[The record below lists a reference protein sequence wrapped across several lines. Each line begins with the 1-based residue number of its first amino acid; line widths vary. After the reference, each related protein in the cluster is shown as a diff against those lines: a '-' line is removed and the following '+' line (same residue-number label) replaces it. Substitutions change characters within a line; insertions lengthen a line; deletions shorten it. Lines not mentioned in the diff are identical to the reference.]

1 MLFLYE
7 LEGLLPV
14 VSSNKNGLMDKDI
27 FRGIM
32 YTSNMEDGT
41 TDTKTYVLIKGAQKF
56 SAIISASNNG
66 NEIEL
71 FYIGVA
77 NHNSNGKYAQRISGS
92 SSSFH
97 IYSHKTENRFLIS
110 GLDAWSPVGI
120 LCFTGE
126 LIESTPVDSSEFSLS
141 DYNQL
146 L

>member
-1 MLFLYE
+1 MLFLCE

-14 VSSNKNGLMDKDI
+14 VSSNKNGLMNKDI

-32 YTSNMEDGT
+32 YTSNTEYGT
-41 TDTKTYVLIKGAQKF
+41 TDKKTYILIKGGHKF

-71 FYIGVA
+71 FYIGTTI
-77 NHNSNGKYAQRISGS
+77 NNGRYAQRISGS
-92 SSSFH
+92 SSFSH
-97 IYSHKTENRFLIS
+97 IYGHKTEKWYLIS
-110 GLDAWSPVGI
+110 GLGIWAPIGI

-126 LIESTPVDSSEFSLS
+126 LIELTPVDSSEFSLS